1 MDDVRHAA
9 EERAARPKKAPV
21 GSSFESERQREKNAL
36 VRQLD
41 AQDGRNV
48 HKISAAPEIPEGER
62 VLRVAAYCRVS
73 TDDIDQKLS
82 IHLQIQQYMKRIKE
96 NPNWKYAGCYVD
108 DGFSGTN
115 TAHRQGF
122 QKLMKDAMDG
132 KIDMIIT
139 KAVSRFARNLM
150 DCIGWVEALQ
160 NHDPPIRVFFEQEN
174 LDTMSQTSGI
184 ILFVL
189 AMVAQEESHMK
200 SEAILLSL
208 EWRFSRGRFLTP
220 RLFGYDKVEV
230 PDGFGGKKKILSVN
244 ENEARVVRWMYSTLV
259 NGGTPEEMA
268 EVLTEMAIPTGGRRR
283 DGTLNTHWTAGGIVS
298 ILRNEKHCGDVL
310 ARKTYTPNYKDH
322 KSKRNNGKKN
332 KYFQPDHH
340 EAIVSRATWNA
351 AQRIL
356 NSRRYRREGTYLP
369 MRIIDHGALTG
380 YISMNRSWAG
390 FDFEDYYR
398 AGQIAMGILDEDLEV
413 DLETEYLPEA
423 GRKLG
428 GLVDDHGI
436 SRIARDLTAAEQ
448 EIKDELEGKAVE
460 EAEAVDKENAAK
472 TFQVVSG
479 NMFSRARDPVLCITT
494 TGITFNKTC
503 VDKFHKVTHIE
514 LLFNPVER
522 IIIVRPCKPD
532 HPNAIVW
539 DSKYKSAGPLS
550 KVLYNS
556 MGWETDYTFRIPCQV
571 IRNRNMSPSTSTVLA
586 FDLDNYIGRAAGK
599 KDEVIIPAKE
609 PESPDDEEHDE
620 AKSYYYPPDEDEPQE
635 IREMEEKFQQ
645 AVDLNN
651 KLFGTPVFQYEE
663 GIRKFCS
670 DTSGDN
676 WEMLTEA
683 RPLDISHT
691 VDAETV
697 DSLLL
702 EIIDDPPV
710 LPPQSQEYPNTPI
723 NVNISSEEV

>member
-1 MDDVRHAA
+1 MIMQSMAI
-9 EERAARPKKAPV
+9 K
-21 GSSFESERQREKNAL
+21 GCEKLQTFINE
-36 VRQLD
+36 VF
-41 AQDGRNV
+41 N
-48 HKISAAPEIPEGER
+48 IS
-62 VLRVAAYCRVS
+62 
-73 TDDIDQKLS
+73 
-82 IHLQIQQYMKRIKE
+82 
-96 NPNWKYAGCYVD
+96 
-108 DGFSGTN
+108 
-115 TAHRQGF
+115 
-122 QKLMKDAMDG
+122 
-132 KIDMIIT
+132 T
-139 KAVSRFARNLM
+139 KA
-150 DCIGWVEALQ
+150 Q
-160 NHDPPIRVFFEQEN
+160 N
-174 LDTMSQTSGI
+174 
-184 ILFVL
+184 
-189 AMVAQEESHMK
+189 A
-200 SEAILLSL
+200 
-208 EWRFSRGRFLTP
+208 
-220 RLFGYDKVEV
+220 
-230 PDGFGGKKKILSVN
+230 
-244 ENEARVVRWMYSTLV
+244 
-259 NGGTPEEMA
+259 
-268 EVLTEMAIPTGGRRR
+268 
-283 DGTLNTHWTAGGIVS
+283 AGG
-298 ILRNEKHCGDVL
+298 LTTE
-310 ARKTYTPNYKDH
+310 PYKD
-322 KSKRNNGKKN
+322 KSAN
-332 KYFQPDHH
+332 Q
-340 EAIVSRATWNA
+340 
-351 AQRIL
+351 
-356 NSRRYRREGTYLP
+356 
-369 MRIIDHGALTG
+369 
-380 YISMNRSWAG
+380 
-390 FDFEDYYR
+390 
-398 AGQIAMGILDEDLEV
+398 
-413 DLETEYLPEA
+413 
-423 GRKLG
+423 
-428 GLVDDHGI
+428 
-436 SRIARDLTAAEQ
+436 
-448 EIKDELEGKAVE
+448 IKDELEGKAVE

-514 LLFNPVER
+514 LLFNTVER

-539 DSKYKSAGPLS
+539 DSKYKSAGPLA
-550 KVLYNS
+550 KVIYNS

-651 KLFGTPVFQYEE
+651 KLFGAPVFQYEE